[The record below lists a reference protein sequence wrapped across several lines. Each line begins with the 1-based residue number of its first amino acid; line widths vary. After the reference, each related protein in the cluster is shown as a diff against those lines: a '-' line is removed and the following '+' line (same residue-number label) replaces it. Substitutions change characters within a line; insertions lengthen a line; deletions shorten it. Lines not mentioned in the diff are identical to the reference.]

1 MTCAFKGKKIVE
13 CRGFGLSCSGM
24 TLLEVLIAILLFA
37 VFTGT
42 FLMVTEMIGQ
52 LFPAEQVP
60 AAENGCN
67 GPALEEACI
76 NSAFDRIIPYLER
89 YVEPG
94 ETPGA
99 VVDTIKLGQIAFD
112 EISDLKLLPDS
123 YEIEVHQW
131 DEKFEAQQANENMP
145 AMPGLYLLQAKP
157 KTDSTA
163 FWRKPIQRLFC
174 RPYYRCLEP

>member
-1 MTCAFKGKKIVE
+1 VE
-13 CRGFGLSCSGM
+13 CRGLGLPCSGM

-42 FLMVTEMIGQ
+42 FLMVTEMIAQ
-52 LFPAEQVP
+52 LFPAGQLP
-60 AAENGCN
+60 AVENSCN

-76 NSAFDRIIPYLER
+76 NSAFDKIVPDLEQ

-94 ETPGA
+94 ESPGA
-99 VVDTIKLGQIAFD
+99 VVDAIKLGQIAFK
-112 EISDLKLLPDS
+112 EIGDLGLLPDS

-131 DEKFEAQQANENMP
+131 DKKFKAQQANENMP

-157 KTDSTA
+157 KADNTA